1 MSSEFRKSL
10 MSPESISSISD
21 ISSDGGST
29 GTGGGDGIGGM
40 AAYIVCV
47 RTWVCVL
54 GIGTGIGYVL
64 KTGGCGCVMSVGG
77 VNWAL
82 CRDIQM

>member
-10 MSPESISSISD
+10 MSSESMSSISD

-29 GTGGGDGIGGM
+29 GTGGGDGTGGR
-40 AAYIVCV
+40 AAYMVCV
-47 RTWVCVL
+47 SVRGL
-54 GIGTGIGYVL
+54 GTGSGYVL
-64 KTGGCGCVMSVGG
+64 NTGGCGCVMSVGG